1 MKLAGKKI
9 LLVEDDNFIGD
20 MFIRKLTVEGAL
32 CTRAMSGADGLR
44 KLAEAHNDFDII
56 ITDVMM
62 AEMDGYEMITK
73 IKADVEAK
81 LIPIIVLTNRSSLT
95 EETKKVVHLDIAGLF
110 IKSNTS
116 LSELTNKVAEII
128 ERNPRIKNDII

>member
-44 KLAEAHNDFDII
+44 KLAEANNDFDII

-62 AEMDGYEMITK
+62 ADMDGYEMITK
-73 IKADVEAK
+73 IQADADARS
-81 LIPIIVLTNRSSLT
+81 IPVIVLTNRSSLT
-95 EETKKVVHLDIAGLF
+95 GETKKVVNLDIAGLF

-116 LSELTNKVAEII
+116 LSELTNQVAEII
-128 ERNPRIKNDII
+128 ERNPRIKKDII